1 MSDEKAVLED
11 TEIEDTEEINEK
23 EEKEDNIA
31 EIVLDNIWKMNGL
44 EKTIQV

>member
-11 TEIEDTEEINEK
+11 TEIEDTDINEK
-23 EEKEDNIA
+23 EDKEDNIA

>member
-11 TEIEDTEEINEK
+11 TETEDTEEINEK
-23 EEKEDNIA
+23 EEKEDSIA

>member
-11 TEIEDTEEINEK
+11 TEIEDTDINEK
-23 EEKEDNIA
+23 EKKEDNIA